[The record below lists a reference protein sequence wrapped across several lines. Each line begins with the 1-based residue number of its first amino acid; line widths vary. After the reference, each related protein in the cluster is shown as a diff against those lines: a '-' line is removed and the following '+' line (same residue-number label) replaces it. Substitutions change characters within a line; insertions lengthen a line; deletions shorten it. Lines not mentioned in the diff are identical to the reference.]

1 MRRREF
7 ITLLGGAAA
16 AWPLAARA
24 QQRER
29 MRRIG
34 VLMNLA
40 ADDPE
45 GQARLAAFL
54 QSLQEA
60 GWTVGH
66 NAQIDIRWGAA
77 DAEQIRNQ
85 AIEMV
90 ARAPDVILAS
100 SPVVLVPLR
109 DATRTIPI
117 VFAAVS
123 DPVAAGFVASLARPG
138 GNATGFSVFEYG
150 FSVKW
155 LELLKEL
162 APHVTRVAVL
172 QELGNPGGLPQFAAI
187 QAVAPSLRVEVSTL
201 WMRDAAE
208 IEQAVTAFARSP
220 NGGLIATRT
229 TGAIVHRDLIIFVL
243 IVRLP
248 KLQGNPRQT
257 KSRYILSAHT
267 DETLLLVDRV
277 APSVFGPPRELC
289 FPHHSSGASLRTR
302 R

>member
-1 MRRREF
+1 MKRREL

-16 AWPLAARA
+16 MWPLAARA
-24 QQRER
+24 QQSPARV
-29 MRRIG
+29 RRIA
-34 VLMNLA
+34 VLMNLSA
-40 ADDPE
+40 NDPE

-54 QSLQEA
+54 QGLQEA
-60 GWTVGH
+60 GWAVGR
-66 NAQIDIRWGAA
+66 NAQIDIGWGEA

-85 AIEMV
+85 AIDMV

-100 SPVVLVPLR
+100 SPLVLVPLR

-172 QELGNPGGLPQFAAI
+172 QDPGIPED
-187 QAVAPSLRVEVSTL
+187 S
-201 WMRDAAE
+201 
-208 IEQAVTAFARSP
+208 RSS
-220 NGGLIATRT
+220 
-229 TGAIVHRDLIIFVL
+229 
-243 IVRLP
+243 
-248 KLQGNPRQT
+248 PR
-257 KSRYILSAHT
+257 SR
-267 DETLLLVDRV
+267 R
-277 APSVFGPPRELC
+277 
-289 FPHHSSGASLRTR
+289 
-302 R
+302 